1 MKSEDLLPFSQQP
14 ATGSY
19 PEPDELSPQILTLFS

>member
-1 MKSEDLLPFSQQP
+1 MEPVCSLSCSEEP

-19 PEPDELSPQILTLFS
+19 PEPD